1 MYRKTIVVFIIVLEL
16 LWLCGCEKSLGE
28 ETKEANDRKSIIFI
42 GNSLTSI
49 GCMPFHLEYMLG
61 DDYTVTD
68 ACVDGSC
75 LEEHCEWF
83 SNDSYE
89 FKNALETA
97 DIVVFQD
104 YGGFTDTT
112 EKSIR
117 KMQTMCKDNA
127 EFYFLMTEFCCTVDY
142 IDQDCVQ
149 IIDSL
154 GNISAIPSGII
165 TDFVCNEYFDGEHFI
180 MEDSYHPTILNGYFM
195 ALTFVKAVYET
206 DEVNDVWETTL
217 WNYTSQIPGNTIDE
231 KAAFMKSA
239 QKAAFD
245 KYDEVKSRYEDVLKL

>member
-1 MYRKTIVVFIIVLEL
+1 MAVFIIVLEI
-16 LWLCGCEKSLGE
+16 LWMCGCQKSFD
-28 ETKEANDRKSIIFI
+28 EATNEVNNRKSIIFI

-75 LEEHCEWF
+75 LEEHYEWF

-89 FKNALETA
+89 FRNALETA

-117 KMQTMCKDNA
+117 KIQAICKDNA
-127 EFYFLMTEFCCTVDY
+127 EFYFLMTEFCCSADY
-142 IDQDCVQ
+142 IDQNCIQ
-149 IIDSL
+149 MIDSL

-180 MEDSYHPTILNGYFM
+180 MEDGYHPTILNGYFM
-195 ALTFVKAVYET
+195 ALTFVKEVYET
-206 DEVNDVWETTL
+206 DNVNDVWQITL
-217 WNYTSQIPGNTIDE
+217 GNYSSQIPGDTDAE
-231 KAAFMKSA
+231 KAAFMKDA
-239 QKAAFD
+239 QNAAFD
-245 KYDEVKSRYEDVLKL
+245 KYDEVKIRYKGVLRL